1 MKITT
6 RNVIISVLVI
16 MTATQGGVIIAT
28 TVAVYPI
35 LQTVNALSIIC
46 PENVPIATSG
56 DNVYITW
63 WSNKTGNHEVLFRAS
78 NDNGAS
84 FGDKIN
90 LSNNTTTESVDAM
103 IEASGDNVFVTWWE
117 RNETAN
123 DPIMRVSNDNGLTFG
138 PILSIANNDTIGE

>member
-1 MKITT
+1 MKIT
-6 RNVIISVLVI
+6 RNQIISILSILTVI
-16 MTATQGGVIIAT
+16 QGGAIIVTA
-28 TVAVYPI
+28 VAVYPI
-35 LQTVNALSIIC
+35 PQTANALSIIC

>member
-1 MKITT
+1 MKIT
-6 RNVIISVLVI
+6 RNLIISMLSILTVI
-16 MTATQGGVIIAT
+16 QGGAIIAIAI
-28 TVAVYPI
+28 AVYPVP
-35 LQTVNALSIIC
+35 QTANALSIIC

-78 NDNGAS
+78 DDNGAS
-84 FGDKIN
+84 FSDKIN

-123 DPIMRVSNDNGLTFG
+123 DPVIRISNDNGLTFG
-138 PILSIANNDTIGE
+138 PILSPANNGTIGG